1 MKNHPSLSEGASQ
14 CQRLLEVLEKG
25 GEFTVPQLIARVYKV
40 PGPASAR
47 LAARIFNLKEKG
59 HNIITRRYRNGAKV
73 TFTYELKPN
82 VIFKKPTK
90 KQLNN

>member
-1 MKNHPSLSEGASQ
+1 LSEGASQ

-47 LAARIFNLKEKG
+47 LAARIYELKERGKK
-59 HNIITRRYRNGAKV
+59 IVTRRYRVGKKV
-73 TFTYELKPN
+73 IFSYELVKR
-82 VIFKKPTK
+82 VKMKV
-90 KQLNN
+90 

>member
-47 LAARIFNLKEKG
+47 LAARIYELKEKG
-59 HNIITRRYRNGAKV
+59 KKIVTRRYRVGKKV
-73 TFTYELKPN
+73 IFSYELVKR
-82 VIFKKPTK
+82 VKMKA
-90 KQLNN
+90 

>member
-47 LAARIFNLKEKG
+47 LAARIYNLKERG
-59 HNIITRRYRNGAKV
+59 HNIITKRYRDGKKV
-73 TFTYELKPN
+73 TFTYQLKRR
-82 VIFKKPTK
+82 VILK
-90 KQLNN
+90 

>member
-47 LAARIFNLKEKG
+47 LAARIYELKEKG
-59 HNIITRRYRNGAKV
+59 KKIVTRRYRVGKKV
-73 TFTYELKPN
+73 IFSYELVKR
-82 VIFKKPTK
+82 VKMKV
-90 KQLNN
+90 

>member
-47 LAARIFNLKEKG
+47 LAARIYELKEKG
-59 HNIITRRYRNGAKV
+59 KKIVTRRYRVGKKV
-73 TFTYELKPN
+73 IFSYELVKR
-82 VIFKKPTK
+82 VKIKV
-90 KQLNN
+90 

>member
-25 GEFTVPQLIARVYKV
+25 GEFTVPLFIARVYKV

-47 LAARIFNLKEKG
+47 LAARIYELKEKG
-59 HNIITRRYRNGAKV
+59 KKIVTRRYRVGKKV
-73 TFTYELKPN
+73 IFSYELVKR
-82 VIFKKPTK
+82 VKMKV
-90 KQLNN
+90 

>member
-47 LAARIFNLKEKG
+47 LAARIYELKERGKK
-59 HNIITRRYRNGAKV
+59 IVTRRYRVGKKV
-73 TFTYELKPN
+73 IFSYELVKR
-82 VIFKKPTK
+82 VKMKV
-90 KQLNN
+90 

>member
-47 LAARIFNLKEKG
+47 LAARIYELKERGKK
-59 HNIITRRYRNGAKV
+59 IITRRYRVGKKLV
-73 TFTYELKPN
+73 FSYELVKR
-82 VIFKKPTK
+82 VKIKV
-90 KQLNN
+90 

>member
-1 MKNHPSLSEGASQ
+1 MNPPLTNMKNHPSLSEGASQ

-47 LAARIFNLKEKG
+47 LAARIYELKERGKK
-59 HNIITRRYRNGAKV
+59 IVTRRYRVGKKV
-73 TFTYELKPN
+73 IFSYELVKR
-82 VIFKKPTK
+82 VKMKV
-90 KQLNN
+90 